1 MYRGLDSRRVYFQN
15 DNIYYEGIL
24 APMENIPLADNSID
38 VVFSINSLHHSADL
52 GQVFREIARILKP
65 SGVAYLPEDTAGFL
79 RRSKRE
85 KEAQYQRE
93 HLQHND
99 HVYSFSQYQRF
110 ILDAALELHV
120 ELPMRFK
127 DKIGVLRYAP
137 RFLLHFIYTVLNHT
151 LGMPC
156 YLKVKKK

>member
-15 DNIYYEGIL
+15 DNIHYEGIL

-65 SGVAYLPEDTAGFL
+65 SGVAYLLEDTAGFL
-79 RRSKRE
+79 RRSKKE

-99 HVYSFSQYQRF
+99 HVYSFSQYRKF
-110 ILDAALELHV
+110 VCDAELDLKV

-127 DKIGVLRYAP
+127 DKIGFLRYAP
-137 RFLLHFIYTVLNHT
+137 RFILNLIYTILNHS

-156 YLKVKKK
+156 YLKVTKR